1 MKNQKISIMQIPAI
15 IWGDPSTK
23 VYLYV
28 HGQGGYKEE
37 AEAFAG
43 IASRHSCQ
51 VLSIDLPGHGERKA
65 EADSFVPWC
74 VVPEL
79 LSVMK
84 YIQSHWTHVSL
95 CANSIGA
102 WFSLLGFESGWL
114 EECLLV
120 SPVLDMERLILN
132 MMKQADVSEGRLR
145 REQVIQTSFGQTLS
159 WEYLAYT
166 RSRPS
171 AGWEAPTHIL
181 YGSSDHLIERSVV
194 EKFAQEFNCSLT
206 VFQHGEHW
214 FHTQEQLDFLYHWM
228 ENCLQTG

>member
-1 MKNQKISIMQIPAI
+1 M
-15 IWGDPSTK
+15 
-23 VYLYV
+23 
-28 HGQGGYKEE
+28 
-37 AEAFAG
+37 
-43 IASRHSCQ
+43 
-51 VLSIDLPGHGERKA
+51 
-65 EADSFVPWC
+65 
-74 VVPEL
+74 
-79 LSVMK
+79 
-84 YIQSHWTHVSL
+84 
-95 CANSIGA
+95 
-102 WFSLLGFESGWL
+102 
-114 EECLLV
+114 LV

-166 RSRPS
+166 RSRPA